1 MELRHLCSCVSR
13 LLPST
18 QRGGVRLFLRSLHGS
33 SSFHNSF
40 ALTKRTRLNMNMLFR
55 YGHFSGFDPLKG
67 DFPILPY
74 YSNQPS
80 PPESIIVRKLRF
92 ENQHKMLGREQA
104 AIELNSILQ
113 YWLTSIPKRGVSSGD
128 SMPPTL
134 QQMFDWVESMRPDL
148 QPNLSSYQLLL
159 DACLKTLGDKQ
170 IAETLLKR
178 MSDLIVSTHS
188 ITNSDKGS
196 DLQAKADPLELTSV
210 LYSFHKV
217 MTLYCKGDEAPQAER
232 LLRELERMSCEHQI
246 PLLSHET
253 YEIVIAGF
261 AKHGKPREAEFILY
275 SMMNQ
280 SDTTLNLT
288 KLNIMPDKTAF
299 DSCLNAWVAY
309 PTRNAGQRAELLVL
323 KMQELHEAGC
333 DTKPTYK
340 TYSKIIKAWVNS
352 KHEHALPRIDTIL
365 QTIERMDW
373 SDEDNPYNK
382 ETVAETYLAAMR
394 MCSYTDRSKMAV
406 KKCVDL
412 FSRLNAVLGLKN
424 VEYKTLQHMY
434 AALIYSW
441 AQSELPETATKVQE
455 IFNEVEAQ
463 HKKKVAESS
472 GDMDPH
478 LHSSIYQSLLHA
490 YAKTGSGD
498 KAEVILRRMMQ
509 EYLEDIERGLDPAKL
524 NTIDVKC
531 FNSVIL
537 AWSRSKDPNAPLRAE
552 KLFRQMCQLQTSKHL
567 HVRLDVVSYNAILAA
582 LAESN
587 DVEMARLG
595 DAYFLQ
601 MLQSTDPKCRPTTV
615 TYTKAISL
623 WSNIGTREALD
634 RARELWEEMK
644 SSNRSV
650 NIRPNAPTGKA
661 FLAVL
666 KNSSSLLPPD
676 EYNKLIAEANE
687 MIKTNGRVTR
697 ERSTT

>member
-1 MELRHLCSCVSR
+1 MELRNLCSCFSR
-13 LLPST
+13 LLQST
-18 QRGGVRLFLRSLHGS
+18 QRSGASLFFRDRHVS
-33 SSFHNSF
+33 SIFPNSF
-40 ALTKRTRLNMNMLFR
+40 AVTKRKRLNMSMSIR
-55 YGHFSGFDPLKG
+55 CGHFSGHDPLRG
-67 DFPILPY
+67 DLDILPY
-74 YSNQPS
+74 YSNLPS
-80 PPESIIVRKLRF
+80 PPESIVVRKLRF
-92 ENQHKMLGREQA
+92 ENQYKMLGKEQA

-113 YWLTSIPKRGVSSGD
+113 YWLTSISKEGTPLRASK
-128 SMPPTL
+128 PPSVE
-134 QQMFDWVESMRPDL
+134 QMFDWVEGMRPDL
-148 QPNLSSYQLLL
+148 QPNLSTYQLLL
-159 DACLKTLGDKQ
+159 DACLKTLGNER
-170 IAETLLKR
+170 IAETLLKN
-178 MSDLIVSTHS
+178 MSDLIISTQS
-188 ITNSDKGS
+188 TTKNAGKGS
-196 DLQAKADPLELTSV
+196 DVQVNADQLELSSI

-217 MTLYCKGDEAPQAER
+217 MTLYCKADEAPQAER
-232 LLRELERMSCEHQI
+232 LLRDLERISYEHQI
-246 PLLSHET
+246 PLVAHES
-253 YEIVIAGF
+253 YAIVIAGY

-275 SMMNQ
+275 SMMNRK
-280 SDTTLNLT
+280 DKILNLT
-288 KLNIMPDKTAF
+288 NSNIMPNKTVF

-323 KMQELHEAGC
+323 KMQELHEAGYE
-333 DTKPTYK
+333 TKPTYK

-352 KHEHALPRIDTIL
+352 KHEHALERIDTIL

-382 ETVAETYLAAMR
+382 ETVAETYLAAMK

-424 VEYKTLQHMY
+424 VEYQTLQHMY

-441 AQSELPETATKVQE
+441 AQSEHPETAAKVQE
-455 IFNEVEAQ
+455 IFKEVDAQ

-472 GDMDPH
+472 GDLNSH

-498 KAEVILRRMMQ
+498 KAEMILRRMMQ
-509 EYLEDIERGLDPAKL
+509 EYLEDTEKGLDPTKL
-524 NTIDVKC
+524 TKIDIKC
-531 FNSVIL
+531 FNSVLL
-537 AWSRSKDPNAPLRAE
+537 AWSRSKDPNAPLHAE

-567 HVRLDVVSYNAILAA
+567 NVRLDVVSYNAVLAA

-587 DVEMARLG
+587 DIEKARLG

-601 MLQSTDPKCRPTTV
+601 MLESTDTKCRPTTV

-623 WSNIGTREALD
+623 WSNIGTQEALD

-644 SSNRSV
+644 SSNKNA

-666 KNSSSLLPPD
+666 KKSSSLLPPD
-676 EYNKLIAEANE
+676 EYNKLIAEANQ
-687 MIKTNGRVTR
+687 MIKTNGRV
-697 ERSTT
+697 